1 MLDISREQRHSTRP
15 LTANTDPAPPQESL
29 GSLLPPA
36 VVAEGSEKV
45 EVLEPEKV
53 DAAGS
58 YLEADTKKTKK
69 NQKPKTKT
77 TRCDSDSK

>member
-1 MLDISREQRHSTRP
+1 MLDISREQRHSTRQ
-15 LTANTDPAPPQESL
+15 LTANADPAPPQESL
-29 GSLLPPA
+29 GSPLPPA

-69 NQKPKTKT
+69 KTKT
-77 TRCDSDSK
+77 KSQNNTMRL